1 MGLGVY
7 QPIPEAP
14 YPGMTV
20 IDLADRIESFPFMC
34 DTAHV
39 DTCGAAIKEE
49 MKGTMKLMAEILNEV
64 KGLELK
70 SFKFEKGWGQV
81 GGLVVTA
88 VGDLDDVIQQSQ
100 RQQGHQEEVVAL
112 EQVLNQEQD
121 EEEEGELEQQK
132 QQEEPEEEPEE
143 DQDEGQ
149 EVKEQAAEEQK
160 EAEGGGNEANT
171 QIEDEGEDLPTPMV
185 IVTEFENE
193 SDASEMSEVPAGVM
207 DGFLE
212 TEETMQD
219 FGPRKFFD
227 DTELGRARVETPE
240 DDDDEDRK
248 SVTENRL
255 KNKSVEGDGNEEMVV
270 AYLPSM
276 EKLQAKITD
285 ESAQNL
291 VIQEG
296 DIQNAK
302 DRACLMEQQLG
313 VADLES
319 SEKQKEQLRP
329 EAKDFVP
336 SFPLG
341 PAPPER
347 NRHHMPRSRKEIRP
361 AEALTHMA
369 SRANAEAKGQHWE
382 TPGPG
387 LVRKYQRGPRLPF
400 HPEVTVGDVSEPG
413 HIAEVKRL
421 KGLFPQLDSKI
432 IFECLRQN
440 SWNSGE
446 TAKVLSSGRVQ
457 MEFAVG
463 DTVRFPVLEPT
474 VLHTHKPIISSNRV
488 SPGTSTTDT
497 QYFSDST
504 IKPPHL
510 GASEVLRKASK
521 ARKSTTSAPQP
532 VSGAP
537 NSSVVDP
544 TAHFWPPA
552 DSATVLRAVK
562 LPENSLT
569 IRKLLAIFPS
579 ARADKS
585 FIDVLYRSGWDL
597 EKAAKRLEGLGLVRK
612 VNNGDAGDAGKS
624 KGKGK
629 GKAKGEGN

>member
-20 IDLADRIESFPFMC
+20 IDLANRIESFPFMC
-34 DTAHV
+34 DAAHAE
-39 DTCGAAIKEE
+39 TCGAAIKEE
-49 MKGTMKLMAEILNEV
+49 MKDTMKLMAEILSGV

-70 SFKFEKGWGQV
+70 SFKFEKDWGQIES
-81 GGLVVTA
+81 LVVTA

-112 EQVLNQEQD
+112 GQVLNQEQD
-121 EEEEGELEQQK
+121 EEEEGEREQQK
-132 QQEEPEEEPEE
+132 QQEERPEE

-149 EVKEQAAEEQK
+149 KVKEQAAEEQE
-160 EAEGGGNEANT
+160 EAEGGGIEANT
-171 QIEDEGEDLPTPMV
+171 QVEGEDEDLPMPVV
-185 IVTEFENE
+185 IDTGFENE

-207 DGFLE
+207 DDFLE

-227 DTELGRARVETPE
+227 DTELGRARAETPE
-240 DDDDEDRK
+240 DDDGDEDRK
-248 SVTENRL
+248 FVTENPL
-255 KNKSVEGDGNEEMVV
+255 MNKLVKDDGNEEMVV
-270 AYLPSM
+270 ANPPFM
-276 EKLQAKITD
+276 EELQTEIRD

-291 VIQEG
+291 LIQEG
-296 DIQNAK
+296 DIQDAN
-302 DRACLMEQQLG
+302 DRAFLMEQRLG
-313 VADLES
+313 VTDLEY

-369 SRANAEAKGQHWE
+369 SRANAEAKGQQWE

-400 HPEVTVGDVSEPG
+400 HPEVTVGDVSEPD

-440 SWNSGE
+440 NWNSGE
-446 TAKVLSSGRVQ
+446 TAKVLSSGRIQ
-457 MEFAVG
+457 AGFAV
-463 DTVRFPVLEPT
+463 DNTVRFPVLEPT
-474 VLHTHKPIISSNRV
+474 VLHTQKPIVGSHRV
-488 SPGTSTTDT
+488 SPGASTTDT
-497 QYFSDST
+497 QYSGDST
-504 IKPPHL
+504 VKPPTL
-510 GASEVLRKASK
+510 GAPEVLRKASK
-521 ARKSTTSAPQP
+521 ARGSPTSVPQP
-532 VSGAP
+532 VAGAP

-612 VNNGDAGDAGKS
+612 ANNGDLGEAGKS

-629 GKAKGEGN
+629 GKGKELNM

>member
-20 IDLADRIESFPFMC
+20 MDLADRIESFPFMC
-34 DTAHV
+34 DTTHV
-39 DTCGAAIKEE
+39 DTCGVAIKEE
-49 MKGTMKLMAEILNEV
+49 MKGTMKLVTQILNEV

-81 GGLVVTA
+81 GGGLVVTA

-121 EEEEGELEQQK
+121 EEEEGEHEQQK
-132 QQEEPEEEPEE
+132 QQEKKPEE
-143 DQDEGQ
+143 DQ

-160 EAEGGGNEANT
+160 EVEGGGNEAST
-171 QIEDEGEDLPTPMV
+171 QFEDEGEDMPTPMV
-185 IVTEFENE
+185 IDTEFENE
-193 SDASEMSEVPAGVM
+193 SDASKMSEVPAGVM

-227 DTELGRARVETPE
+227 DTELGRARAETPE

-248 SVTENRL
+248 SVTENLL

-270 AYLPSM
+270 ANPPFM
-276 EKLQAKITD
+276 EKLQVDIRDK
-285 ESAQNL
+285 SVQNL
-291 VIQEG
+291 LIQEG

-313 VADLES
+313 VADLEN

-329 EAKDFVP
+329 EAKDFIP

-413 HIAEVKRL
+413 HVAEVKRL

-440 SWNSGE
+440 NWNPGE
-446 TAKVLSSGRVQ
+446 TAKALSSGRIQ
-457 MEFAVG
+457 MEFAVD

-474 VLHTHKPIISSNRV
+474 VLHTQKPIISSNQV
-488 SPGTSTTDT
+488 FPVTSTTDT

-504 IKPPHL
+504 VKPPHL
-510 GASEVLRKASK
+510 GASDVLRKASK

-537 NSSVVDP
+537 NSSAVDP

-612 VNNGDAGDAGKS
+612 VSNGDAGDSGKS

-629 GKAKGEGN
+629 GKGKAKAEGN